1 MSNAIKL
8 AVCAA
13 LLAVTIAA
21 PAEAGPRRAK
31 QVKQPQIVW
40 VPLFLGVGY

>member
-1 MSNAIKL
+1 MTAIKL

-13 LLAVTIAA
+13 LFAITIAA
-21 PAEAGPRRAK
+21 PAEAAPRRYK
-31 QVKQPQIVW
+31 QVKQPPIVW